1 MMNNQLQPPGRVAV
15 FLSGRGSNFEAIYRH
30 SLNSGANF
38 RVVLVI
44 SDQALAPGLRK
55 AKNLGLPA
63 LAVFPRSFASKSDY
77 EKMLIAILEEHRV
90 ELICLAGYMR
100 VVGADL
106 LERFPDRIMN
116 IHPAL
121 LPAFPGLDAQR
132 QALDSGVKIT
142 GCTVHFVDAGVDS
155 GPIIL
160 QRAVEINETDS
171 VETLSQR
178 ILEQEHQVYFQAIE
192 LFFSGRL
199 QVRGRKVIIGV

>member
-160 QRAVEINETDS
+160 QRAVVINETDS

-178 ILEQEHQVYFQAIE
+178 ILEQEHQVYSQAIE